1 VQSLATFLFK
11 YPSRVFARGDLTW
24 APVLPVAL
32 IALALAAAL
41 VLVVMRAAALKN
53 VRRRDRVVLAV
64 LRALVFIIVAMA
76 LCRPSLAL
84 TAAVPQRNVLAIMLD
99 NSRSMNIRDADSS
112 TRLAAVTR
120 TFADSTALIRR
131 LSDRFTLRFFSF
143 SGDAAPIHGA
153 VLDGTGTRTD
163 LAAAIGA
170 VRDNLADLP
179 VAGIVM
185 ATDGADNATT
195 DIDAAV
201 AALRTSGIP
210 LYTVGVGSAQFRRD
224 LSLDRLDVPATTLKG
239 SGTLVTATIGVRGMN
254 HDSTTVVVEAD
265 GHIVDREPLPLAGK
279 GEVVNVPLR
288 LPPLDV
294 GNHVLL
300 VSVLPV
306 RGELIPDNNQRRAL
320 LRVRPGFERVLYL
333 EGEPRFEFSFLRRA
347 FADDSAVRLVGLLR
361 SAKGKFLRINVQDSL
376 DLLGGFPTRRSELF
390 RYRALILGD
399 VEATFFTGD
408 QLRMIADFVDRRGGA
423 LIALGGRSALGDG
436 GYAGTA
442 LADVLPVTLEKSGR
456 ASHDTAAVPLK
467 VTPTA
472 EGLLHPALQLA
483 GTAAGSA
490 ARWDSLPVVTTV
502 NALGDVRPGATVLL
516 ENRADHRPV
525 LITQRYGRGIA
536 TVFGVQDSWLWK
548 MDPRA
553 PLDDRSYE
561 NFWHQLVRWNLDQV
575 PERVDVTAEPAR
587 AVPGDAIVL
596 HAHVVDSEYVDVDN
610 AAVTATVTSPS
621 GKETDLPLDWTLRED
636 GSYAGRFVA
645 DEPGT
650 WRYQVIAIAGGD
662 TSRASASAALADATG
677 ADMDHAELRQ
687 GLLERLASV
696 TQGKYYGIDDLSHL
710 PDDVQLTHS
719 GITAHESRDL
729 WDMPIVLLVL
739 LILLG
744 IDWAWR
750 RWRGLA

>member
-11 YPSRVFARGDLTW
+11 YPPRVFTRGDLVW

-32 IALALAAAL
+32 IGLALLGAI
-41 VLVVMRAAALKN
+41 VLVALRAEALRN
-53 VRRRDRVVLAV
+53 VGRRDRMVLAA
-64 LRALVFIIVAMA
+64 LRVMVFMVVALA
-76 LCRPSLAL
+76 LCRPTLAL

-99 NSRSMNIRDADSS
+99 NSRSMTIRDVDGS

-120 TFADSTALIRR
+120 AFADSTALMRR
-131 LSDRFTLRFFSF
+131 LGDRFTLRFFRF
-143 SGDAAPIHGA
+143 SGDATPRRGDS
-153 VLDGTGTRTD
+153 LDGTGTRTD
-163 LAAAIGA
+163 LAAAIAA

-179 VAGIVM
+179 VAGVVM

-201 AALRTSGIP
+201 AGLRTRGIP

-239 SGTLVTATIGVRGMN
+239 SGTLVTATIGVRGMG

-265 GHIVDREPLPLAGK
+265 GHIIDREPLPLTGK
-279 GEVVNVPLR
+279 AEVVNLPLR

-320 LRVRPGFERVLYL
+320 LRVRPGFERVLYM

-361 SAKGKFLRINVQDSL
+361 SAKGKFLRVNVQDSL

-423 LIALGGRSALGDG
+423 LIALGGRDALGEG

-442 LADVLPVTLEKSGR
+442 LAEVLPVTLERAGR
-456 ASHDTAAVPLK
+456 ISHDTTAVALT
-467 VTPTA
+467 VIPTA
-472 EGLLHPALQLA
+472 EGLLHPALQLS
-483 GTAAGSA
+483 GTAAGNS
-490 ARWDSLPVVTTV
+490 ARWDSLPAVTTV
-502 NALGDVRPGATVLL
+502 NGLGDVRAGATVLL

-525 LITQRYGRGIA
+525 LVTQRYGRGIA

-575 PERVDVTAEPAR
+575 PERVDVTAEPTR
-587 AVPGDAIVL
+587 VVPGEAMVL

-621 GKETDLPLDWTLRED
+621 GKITDLPLDWTLRDD
-636 GSYAGRFVA
+636 GTYAGRFVA

-650 WRYQVIAIAGGD
+650 WRYQVVAVAGRD
-662 TSRASASAALADATG
+662 TTRAPAGAALADATG
-677 ADMDHAELRQ
+677 ADMDHAELRR
-687 GLLERLASV
+687 GLLERLASL
-696 TQGKYYGIDDLSHL
+696 TQGKYYSIDDLSHL

-729 WDMPIVLLVL
+729 WDMPAVLLLLLVL
-739 LILLG
+739 LAV
-744 IDWAWR
+744 DWAWR